1 MFGKNW
7 QGAEGVVLARDVASV
22 TDGSITYRYIV
33 EVWPDGLESF
43 RAIAKPPIIAVDFW
57 PPDVGQ
63 TVGVLFDARSHSVR
77 FDRHD
82 PRLSARAHE
91 RDRRLRF
98 DATLREHP
106 RSRRATDADRLEL
119 LSF

>member
-1 MFGKNW
+1 MFGKHW
-7 QGAEGVVLARDVASV
+7 QRAEGIVLARDVASV
-22 TDGSITYRYIV
+22 TDGSITYRYVV
-33 EVWPDGLESF
+33 EVRADDIEPF
-43 RAIAKPPIIAVDFW
+43 RAMAKPPIIAVDFW

-77 FDRHD
+77 FDRND
-82 PRLSARAHE
+82 TRLSARAHE
-91 RDRRLRF
+91 RERRLRF